1 MWQAFIFVSKF
12 IIKKMLLFLLMY
24 VIILGNW
31 FINTIIK
38 KEVMNLLLTKKNN
51 GKNLKLKHENNYKYI
66 QKIKKNKFKKKI

>member
-51 GKNLKLKHENNYKYI
+51 GKNLKLKHENYYKYI

>member
-51 GKNLKLKHENNYKYI
+51 GKNLKLRHENNYKYI

>member
-66 QKIKKNKFKKKI
+66 

>member
-24 VIILGNW
+24 VIIHGNW

-38 KEVMNLLLTKKNN
+38 EEVMNLQLTEKKN
-51 GKNLKLKHENNYKYI
+51 GKNLRKYK
-66 QKIKKNKFKKKI
+66 

>member
-51 GKNLKLKHENNYKYI
+51 GKNLKLRHENNYKYI
-66 QKIKKNKFKKKI
+66 